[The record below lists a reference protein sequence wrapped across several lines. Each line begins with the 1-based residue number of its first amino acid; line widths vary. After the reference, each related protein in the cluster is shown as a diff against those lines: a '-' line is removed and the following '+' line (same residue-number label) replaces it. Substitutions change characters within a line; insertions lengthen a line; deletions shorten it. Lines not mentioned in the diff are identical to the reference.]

1 MIANIG
7 VNAVA
12 ATAIPQKVTAIV
24 DLQYGSTGKGLLAGY
39 LSQRENYDTVVSANM
54 PNAGHTFVDKDGT
67 KYVNK
72 VLPSGV
78 LSENLATVC
87 IGPGAVFDPY
97 QLAREVKEM
106 FERRLKLGLYMPSV
120 RVHEHAMMLGA
131 YHVQKERESL
141 SKISSTMQGS
151 MEAMYEKMKRRT
163 DGSYVVKDQKE
174 FLQSIRI
181 DDGDFH
187 GVSLGDFITEHDSW
201 IACMLRAQN
210 ILVEGSQ
217 GYSLGINAGFWP
229 YCTSRDCTVWRLISD
244 CAVPVTGELK
254 VIGSARVHPIRVGNT
269 SDGNSGGYY
278 EDQQEISWEQLGVI
292 PETTTV
298 TNRVRRVF
306 TFSEDQIAEAM
317 TMNRVDEVFLNF
329 CNYDPAE
336 AFRVKDIIDRIGI
349 ANFMRRTGWDSGVHT
364 VRYMGFGPRAEDVM
378 QVGR

>member
-7 VNAVA
+7 ANAIA

-78 LSENLATVC
+78 LSESLKYVG

-97 QLAREVKEM
+97 QLAKEVEEM
-106 FERRLKLGLYMPSV
+106 WNRRMKLGLNLPV
-120 RVHEHAMMLGA
+120 LRIHPHAMLLA
-131 YHVQKERESL
+131 PYHAQKERENL

-151 MEAMYEKMKRRT
+151 MEAMYEKMRRRT
-163 DGSYVVKDQKE
+163 DGSMVAWDQLHFLKSIGLDTGFDMAPNLADFVVSHE
-174 FLQSIRI
+174 MWMRM
-181 DDGDFH
+181 
-187 GVSLGDFITEHDSW
+187 
-201 IACMLRAQN
+201 MLESQN

-229 YCTSRDCTVWRLISD
+229 YCTSRDCTVWRLIAD

-269 SDGNSGGYY
+269 SDGNSGGHYG
-278 EDQQEISWEQLGVI
+278 DQTELDWEQVGVT
-292 PETTTV
+292 PEMTTV
-298 TNRVRRVF
+298 TGRVRRVF
-306 TFSEDQIAEAM
+306 SFSEAQIAEAM
-317 TMNRVDEVFLNF
+317 VMNRVDEVFLNF

-336 AFRVKDIIDRIGI
+336 AFRVKDIVDRIGI
-349 ANFMRRTGWDSGVHT
+349 TNYMRRHGWDAGVST